1 MSMPLSDIRVL
12 ELTNVLGGP
21 LAGRLLGD
29 LGAEVIKIE
38 QPGSGDSSRKLGP
51 YFLEGESAYFLGF
64 NRNKKSMTLNL
75 RVEEG

>member
-29 LGAEVIKIE
+29 FGAEVIKI
-38 QPGSGDSSRKLGP
+38 
-51 YFLEGESAYFLGF
+51 
-64 NRNKKSMTLNL
+64 
-75 RVEEG
+75 

>member
-51 YFLEGESAYFLGF
+51 YFLEGESALIEI
-64 NRNKKSMTLNL
+64 KK
-75 RVEEG
+75 V